1 MKNYLILAAVIS
13 AVIAI
18 PLPDVQSE
26 EQQQWGDGSSPFLL
40 STIPNGQLIASNP
53 QNGAQTGFEITNA
66 VESSVPFAMELQQTA
81 IGGGF
86 PSIQS
91 NEVVNPPT
99 SFDAASTIPSMGSGL
114 TEAISGASYSD
125 SNYGSAGSDS
135 NEGTEPA
142 GGLAP
147 GSSSSPPPTTA
158 PGSEPPT
165 APGSILDRVP
175 LDIKFSFDTT
185 GIYDVGI

>member
-26 EQQQWGDGSSPFLL
+26 EQIQWGDGSSPFLL
-40 STIPNGQLIASNP
+40 STIPNGELSASNP
-53 QNGAQTGFEITNA
+53 QNGAQTGLEVTNA

-81 IGGGF
+81 VGGGF

-91 NEVVNPPT
+91 KEVVNPPT
-99 SFDAASTIPSMGSGL
+99 SFDAASTFPSMGPGF
-114 TEAISGASYSD
+114 TEAISGAS
-125 SNYGSAGSDS
+125 GSDS
-135 NEGTEPA
+135 NKGSPGSDSNHGTEPA

-147 GSSSSPPPTTA
+147 DSSSSSPPPTRT
-158 PGSEPPT
+158 PGSELPT
-165 APGSILDRVP
+165 APDSILDRIP
-175 LDIKFSFDTT
+175 LDIKSIFDTPV
-185 GIYDVGI
+185 YDVGS